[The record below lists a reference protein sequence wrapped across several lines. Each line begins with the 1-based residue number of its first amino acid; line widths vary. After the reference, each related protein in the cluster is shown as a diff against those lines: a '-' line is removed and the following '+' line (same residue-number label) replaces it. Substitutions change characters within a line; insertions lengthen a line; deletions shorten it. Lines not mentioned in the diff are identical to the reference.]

1 MANDEPVF
9 VRADVAALRHQAKL
23 LRGLPVAPLFKET
36 MQGRAAQAEF
46 LEDTANAIEKL
57 IGENKSLKDELEM
70 TKVLHAAEALPR
82 AIAKIIETIDHDERI
97 VLSELLREAQRRED
111 RRAK

>member
-1 MANDEPVF
+1 MSNDEPVF
-9 VRADVAALRHQAKL
+9 VRADVACLRHQAKL
-23 LRGLPVAPLFKET
+23 LRGMPVAPIFKET
-36 MQGRAAQAEF
+36 PQGKMAEANF
-46 LEDTANAIEKL
+46 LEDIASAIEKL
-57 IGENKSLKDELEM
+57 IGENKSLKHELEM